1 MSRILGDVFQILDG
15 RVGIATTNPV
25 YKLDVYG
32 DINYTGTLYQNGLP
46 SAAGGG
52 GGGSLWSSNG
62 AKIYYNAGNVGIGSG
77 NPAYKLDV
85 VGPTYISGPLTV
97 NNTIITN
104 NNNID
109 SGSGT
114 ITAAVFSGTATQVSQ
129 DLIRGSYL
137 TGNNY
142 NGSVATT
149 WAVDADS
156 ANTAN
161 KVVVRDASG
170 NFSAGTITANALNGT
185 TITDSTSTTS
195 SSIAAS
201 ATAVKSAYDLANAA
215 LPQTGG
221 TVTGSV
227 VILAN
232 LTTSNL
238 TVMGDTTILNTI
250 SSNTEQM
257 VINNAGTG
265 PALKVTQSGNY
276 PVAEFYD
283 NESGLAMTIANN
295 GNIGIGTTVA
305 RTQLDIIG
313 NILLSGNVGM
323 GTNLST
329 TKFHM
334 YAPGNTQDYFRIDT
348 GAGGIYGVSG
358 PFLVDRFGNVGI
370 GLDTPTAALH
380 VNGGVQG
387 GGKSA
392 AIFQPGKADGIVL
405 QIKGFSASQTGNLLE
420 VYRDKSSSTPNLIID
435 GTDTNLGIGT
445 TVARQK
451 LDIIGNALIS
461 GNVTAGSFL
470 GTATQVSQNLTRGTY
485 LTGNNYN
492 GSVAITWA
500 VDADSAN
507 TASKVVVRDASG
519 NFSAGTITA
528 TLSGTATQ
536 VSQNLT
542 RGSYLTGNNYNG
554 SVATTWAVDADSA
567 NTASTVVARD
577 ASGNFSAGTITA
589 SLNGTATQVDQNLTR
604 GTYLT
609 GNNYNGSVA
618 TTWAVDAD
626 SANTASTVVAR
637 DASGNFSAGIITATL
652 NGTATQVSSTL
663 TRGSYLTGSDF
674 TGASSTTW
682 AVDATTTATANK
694 IVARDASGNIYA
706 ANIGIGTDL
715 PQSSLH
721 VIGDIRSSQ
730 TIYASNLQ
738 VTGLTIQDTITSN
751 TQQLTIVNEGSGPA
765 LIVKQTGVNYIA
777 EFYHNDDVILAL
789 ADGGLIGINTA
800 TPRAPLD
807 IIGDTILTG
816 NIGFGTTQALARLY
830 VRHFDTGTD
839 DIFRVDNTN
848 TNSTSLIVDHN
859 GNVGI
864 GTSQPKYS
872 LDVYGNAKFT
882 GSITSGS
889 FLGTATQVSQ
899 NLTRGTY
906 LTGNTYNGSVAT
918 TWAVDADSANSVSK
932 VVARDA
938 SGNFSAGTITATL
951 TGTATQVSQN
961 LTRGTYL
968 TGNTYN
974 GSEATTWAVD
984 ADSAN
989 TASKV
994 VVRDA
999 SGNFSAGTITATLT
1013 GTATQ
1018 VSSTLTRGSYLTGSD
1033 FTGASPTTWAVDATT
1048 TATANKIVA
1057 RDASAYL
1064 YASGIGIGTTNATS
1078 ALHVDGN
1085 VFTTGTITASNIS
1098 VIGDFVTM
1106 NTVTSNT
1113 EQMIITNEGTG
1124 PALKVTQTGP
1134 HPIAEFYDDNGAIA
1148 FKVAN
1153 DGLIGI
1159 GTTTPRQL
1167 LDVQGGPAIFSA
1179 NVGIGTTTPR
1189 QLLDVQGGPAIFSAN
1204 VGIGTTN
1211 PLAYLHIGAGTATV
1225 APIRLTS
1232 GTNLTSAKAG
1242 SIEYDGGRF
1251 YGTTAA
1257 IGGNPERGYLPS
1269 IQMFRLSA
1277 NGSAIGPTIANFFGA
1292 TSGVVL
1298 GSDALYEL
1306 EAYCY
1311 FTKTTAGTVTVT
1323 LSFSS
1328 SYNNPQN
1335 LNAIL
1340 QYGAAAGG
1348 TATGAANQ
1356 IAIFAAGSA
1365 GGGAGAN
1372 IAFGASASLT
1382 TAVNHAFQ
1390 IRSIIDTANG
1400 YAELTLK
1407 FTSSAGTVTPLRGS
1421 YYKVTRIPTTN
1432 TGSFV

>member
-542 RGSYLTGNNYNG
+542 RGTYLTGNNYNGSVAITWAVDADSANTANKVVVRDASGNFSAGTITASLNGTATQVDQNLTRGSYLTGNNYNG

-951 TGTATQVSQN
+951 TGTATQVS
-961 LTRGTYL
+961 
-968 TGNTYN
+968 
-974 GSEATTWAVD
+974 
-984 ADSAN
+984 
-989 TASKV
+989 
-994 VVRDA
+994 
-999 SGNFSAGTITATLT
+999 
-1013 GTATQ
+1013 
-1018 VSSTLTRGSYLTGSD
+1018 STLTRGSYLTGSD

-1153 DGLIGI
+1153 DGLI
-1159 GTTTPRQL
+1159 
-1167 LDVQGGPAIFSA
+1167 
-1179 NVGIGTTTPR
+1179 GIGTTTPR